1 MLYIVS
7 VILMISFILSGI
19 FVGLA
24 PNVYRIV
31 EKDFLRRAQYNARLE
46 GLQYGDLG
54 LRAGIFNVTSP
65 DPDKRSKS
73 FSSDLTEENGEVSR
87 QSHTNIIIPQI
98 TPQNQNLTIN
108 VNVTIDN

>member
-31 EKDFLRRAQYNARLE
+31 EKDFLRKAQYNAKLQ

-54 LRAGIFNVTSP
+54 LRAGVFNVTSD
-65 DPDKRSKS
+65 DPNKRSQNFNS
-73 FSSDLTEENGEVSR
+73 TLTEENGEVAR
-87 QSHTNIIIPQI
+87 QSHTSITIPQV
-98 TPQNQNLTIN
+98 TLQNPDLTIN
-108 VNVTIDN
+108 VNVTIE